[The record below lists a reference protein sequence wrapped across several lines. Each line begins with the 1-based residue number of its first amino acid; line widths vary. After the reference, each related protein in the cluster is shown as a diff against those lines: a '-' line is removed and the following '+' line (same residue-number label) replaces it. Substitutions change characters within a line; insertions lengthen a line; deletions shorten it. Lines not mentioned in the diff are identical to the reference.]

1 MKRLVL
7 CMMVLASLTA
17 FAQVDETGYIGEKS
31 HKNEVCA
38 PCEAAKLAKLK
49 QNRVEGKETGS
60 SRSTAT
66 IDQGSKG
73 VRKK

>member
-7 CMMVLASLTA
+7 GMMVLASLTA
-17 FAQVDETGYIGEKS
+17 FANETDYVGQKDD
-31 HKNEVCA
+31 KNEVCA

-49 QNRVEGKETGS
+49 QDRLEGKETGS

-66 IDQGSKG
+66 IDQGSNG